1 MRIIVA
7 VTIGWVGALLYMGP
21 ASAAEPAGGKP
32 QLDPTQA
39 VLANWL
45 VQSRDGI
52 IQISRAQDDTYQ
64 GRIVGGT
71 DPHSLDS
78 KNPDPAKRH
87 DTITG
92 TIILTHLK
100 YAGDSRWKDGRI
112 YDPSSGK
119 TYKCNLQLMNHDSLK
134 IRGYIGVSL
143 LGGSQLW
150 TRYLGTQMV
159 LTGPVPEP
167 R

>member
-7 VTIGWVGALLYMGP
+7 AALLCLGP
-21 ASAAEPAGGKP
+21 VGAAEPARSP
-32 QLDPTQA
+32 SELDPTQA
-39 VLANWL
+39 VLGNWL

-52 IQISRAQDDTYQ
+52 IQISRAQDGTYQ

-71 DPHSLDS
+71 DPHSLDR
-78 KNPDPAKRH
+78 KNPDPAKRQN
-87 DTITG
+87 TITG
-92 TIILTHLK
+92 TIILTNLK
-100 YAGDSRWKDGRI
+100 YAGQSRWKDGRI

-119 TYKCNLQLMNHDSLK
+119 TYKCNLQLMNRDSLK
-134 IRGYIGVSL
+134 IRGYIGFSL
-143 LGGSQLW
+143 IGGSQLW

>member
-1 MRIIVA
+1 MRIIA
-7 VTIGWVGALLYMGP
+7 TVTIGWVGALLYMGP
-21 ASAAEPAGGKP
+21 VSAGEPAGGKP
-32 QLDPTQA
+32 ELDPTQA

-87 DTITG
+87 DTIQG

-100 YAGDSRWKDGRI
+100 YAGHSRWKDGRI

-150 TRYLGTQMV
+150 SRYLGTQMV
-159 LTGPVPEP
+159 LTGPVPES